1 MDHRRRATVV
11 AIAVA
16 VAVAVAMEIQILEPR
31 AGGDLLDQSL
41 KRAVSTCSMPKLF
54 LLHFLYLLYRCWI
67 TRAGTRSY
75 GHFNVLPPRA
85 GT

>member
-1 MDHRRRATVV
+1 VV
-11 AIAVA
+11 ATA

-31 AGGDLLDQSL
+31 AGGDLPRSVAEACCVNMQH
-41 KRAVSTCSMPKLF
+41 AQLF

-75 GHFNVLPPRA
+75 RHFNVLQPRGQA
-85 GT
+85 PNRFFIGTA